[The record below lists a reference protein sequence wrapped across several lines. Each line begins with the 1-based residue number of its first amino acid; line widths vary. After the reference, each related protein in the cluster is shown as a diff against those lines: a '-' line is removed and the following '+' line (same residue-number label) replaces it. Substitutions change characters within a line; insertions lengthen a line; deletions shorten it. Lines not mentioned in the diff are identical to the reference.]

1 MSKATT
7 QDRLVVKTPEAAFLH
22 VLRREFNFSP
32 RVSRELL
39 NTAQEM
45 LVGGVPS
52 AAVRPG
58 QVLVGSNFLL
68 ELVPEAER
76 SLYLGLSNT
85 LMGVVVLVSG
95 LGGLLVDLFGFAGP
109 FVASLGLCL
118 AGYVLTLRLPE
129 PRETAG

>member
-1 MSKATT
+1 M
-7 QDRLVVKTPEAAFLH
+7 RLVGLGNGLAALLALVLLGVVGLLRPQGAWLPYLAVPLFL
-22 VLRREFNFSP
+22 L
-32 RVSRELL
+32 
-39 NTAQEM
+39 
-45 LVGGVPS
+45 GG
-52 AAVRPG
+52 AVRPG

-68 ELVPEAER
+68 EMVPEAER
-76 SLYLGLSNT
+76 ALYLGLSNK

-118 AGYVLTLRLPE
+118 AGYVLTSRLPE